1 MTDPDPIDA
10 DVDPQGRE
18 APPGSPPS
26 VVDTDTFRDAL
37 ARWASTVT
45 LVAVRDGE
53 KVYATTVT
61 SFAPVTADPPDIV
74 VALGPN
80 AQVLP
85 FLLEGSRFVVNL
97 LAEDQAGL
105 ASRYADSYPVGP
117 APFPASGNP
126 VAAGAVASMVCRT
139 VQVHRSDAD
148 ARLVVGRIESV
159 VEGAGGSPLLWYD
172 RGPRRLA
179 DP

>member
-1 MTDPDPIDA
+1 MTDRHPIDA
-10 DVDPQGRE
+10 DVDPRGRE
-18 APPGSPPS
+18 APPGPRPP
-26 VVDTDTFRDAL
+26 VVDADTFRDAL

-45 LVAVRDGE
+45 LVAVRDEG

-85 FLLEGSRFVVNL
+85 FLVEGSRFVVNL

-117 APFPASGNP
+117 DPFPAGGDPVMSG
-126 VAAGAVASMVCRT
+126 ATTSLICRT
-139 VQVHRSDAD
+139 VKVHPTDAD
-148 ARLVVGRIESV
+148 ARLVVGRIERV
-159 VEGAGGSPLLWYD
+159 IEGSGGSPLLWYD

-179 DP
+179 EP